1 MTTKDQRGRIAT
13 ALWRWCS
20 RFEPIGLVVGL
31 VFYCWSMSPSLLPR
45 PWYLQ
50 AVATGLSVACG
61 YGVGVLVVWSVR
73 RMELTREWPE
83 RLRRWGWYAIGAAAV
98 VVLPLFLVLGAWWQ
112 NISRELVGIEPS
124 QSWDYAGVFVVAA
137 IVVVLVITL
146 ARGIRRVTDLL
157 IALIGR
163 VLPPPVSRGLAVVAV
178 GVVLVFAVE
187 GLLATGIS
195 RISNGSA
202 AAADTGSAE
211 GVERPSAPERSGSPE
226 SKEEWDTLGREGRT
240 FVAGGPTSGEIASVT
255 GRPALTPIRVYA
267 GRKSVDADGLGLG
280 RDTVDSLADRLVA
293 ELDRTGAFDREY
305 LAIATTTGRG
315 WVNASVAS
323 SLEYL
328 AGGDTAIAAV
338 QYSYLPSPLAF
349 LADRDTPLIAGRAVF
364 EAVYQRVQDRPESDR
379 PKLLTFGESLG
390 SYGGQ
395 DAFSGVQDML
405 ARTDGALWVG
415 TPNFS
420 EQWSRVTDSRDPGS
434 PEILPVIYGGQN
446 VRFAAEPSDL
456 DAPGLV
462 DWESPRIVYW
472 QHPSDPIVWWS
483 FDLLF
488 GKPDWLREPRGVDVD
503 KGMTWIPLVTFW
515 QVTLDMA
522 LAAEVPEGHGHAYG
536 ADAASMWAPILNV
549 DDSELVDRVTDAM
562 R

>member
-1 MTTKDQRGRIAT
+1 MRRLAPW
-13 ALWRWCS
+13 LS

-61 YGVGVLVVWSVR
+61 YGVGVLVVWGVR
-73 RMELTREWPE
+73 RMELTREWPD
-83 RLRRWGWYAIGAAAV
+83 RLQRWGWYAIALAAV
-98 VVLPLFLVLGAWWQ
+98 IVLPLFLVLGAWWQ
-112 NISRELVGIEPS
+112 NISRDLVGIEPS
-124 QSWDYAGVFVVAA
+124 RSWDYAGVFVVAA
-137 IVVVLVITL
+137 ILFVLVLLL
-146 ARGIRRVTDLL
+146 ARGIRWVTVRL
-157 IALIGR
+157 ITLIGR
-163 VLPPPVSRGLAVVAV
+163 VLPPPVSRGIAVIAV

-187 GLLATGIS
+187 GLLATGIA

-211 GVERPSAPERSGSPE
+211 GVVQPTAPERSGSPQ
-226 SKEEWDTLGREGRT
+226 SKEEWDSLGKEGRT
-240 FVAGGPTSGEIASVT
+240 FVASGPTSQDITDLT
-255 GRPALTPIRVYA
+255 GSPALTPIRVYA

-280 RDTVDSLADRLVA
+280 RSTVDSLAERLVA
-293 ELDRTGAFDREY
+293 ELDRTGAFDRKY
-305 LAIATTTGRG
+305 LAVATTTGRG
-315 WVNASVAS
+315 WVNNSVAS

-328 AGGDTAIAAV
+328 TGGDSAIAAI
-338 QYSYLPSPLAF
+338 QYSFLPSPLAF

-364 EAVYQRVQDRPESDR
+364 EAVYQRVQELPENNRPR
-379 PKLLTFGESLG
+379 LLVFGESLG

-462 DWESPRIVYW
+462 DWESPRVVYW

-488 GKPDWLREPRGVDVD
+488 GKPDWLNEPRGVDVD

-536 ADAASMWAPILNV
+536 PDAASMWASVLGV
-549 DDSELVDRVTDAM
+549 ADSALVERVTDEL